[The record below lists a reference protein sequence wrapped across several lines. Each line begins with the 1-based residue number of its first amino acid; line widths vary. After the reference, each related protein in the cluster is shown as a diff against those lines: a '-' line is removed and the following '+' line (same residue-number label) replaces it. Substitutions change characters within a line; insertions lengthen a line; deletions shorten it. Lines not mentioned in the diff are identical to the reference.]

1 MDIPDPSKVIKSAFL
16 RQFATNAKIIPR
28 HEQGLFVMDMAK
40 HTKAKEPEFT
50 IAARLNM
57 RSKSG
62 VKAWL

>member
-1 MDIPDPSKVIKSAFL
+1 MFLIRPKLLNQLFL

-57 RSKSG
+57 KLKSG